1 MKAIQIFLIG
11 AMLLAGALAFFR
23 IRTNVFFKPVL
34 MLLLVVGIFF
44 VLFPE
49 ITTIIANKVGVDR
62 GADMIFYVYIVT
74 SLIIFIHFYGKLR
87 NLQTKV
93 TNLLREQALAGATK
107 LGSQKEE
114 EPTSR

>member
-1 MKAIQIFLIG
+1 MKAIQLFLIG
-11 AMLLAGALAFFR
+11 AMLLAGALVFFR

-49 ITTIIANKVGVDR
+49 TTTVIANKVGVDR

-74 SLIIFIHFYGKLR
+74 SLIIFIHFYGK
-87 NLQTKV
+87 QYGDF
-93 TNLLREQALAGATK
+93 LARVFLNDKNMKGCF
-107 LGSQKEE
+107 
-114 EPTSR
+114 TSNYFSPST